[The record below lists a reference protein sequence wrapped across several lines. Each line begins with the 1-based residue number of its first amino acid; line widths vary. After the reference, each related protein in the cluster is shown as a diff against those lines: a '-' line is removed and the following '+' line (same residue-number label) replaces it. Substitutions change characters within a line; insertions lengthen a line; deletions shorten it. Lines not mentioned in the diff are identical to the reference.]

1 MIFPVALLIGSVS
14 LDLVANYCFKRSKGF
29 QRRVWGITGVL
40 LIILAFALLS
50 IVVRYVPLSV
60 AYSAW
65 GSLGVLGTVALDR
78 YLFNS
83 RLGRQGIIGVACIV
97 AGIVGLQ
104 LA

>member
-1 MIFPVALLIGSVS
+1 MIVPASLLLGSVS

-29 QRRVWGITGVL
+29 QRIAWGIAGLL
-40 LIILAFALLS
+40 LIILAFVLLS
-50 IVVRYVPLSV
+50 IVVRYVPLGV

-83 RLGRQGIIGVACIV
+83 RLGRRGIIGVACII

-104 LA
+104 LG

>member
-14 LDLVANYCFKRSKGF
+14 LDLVANYCFKRSQGF

>member
-1 MIFPVALLIGSVS
+1 MIFPATLLLGSVS

-29 QRRVWGITGVL
+29 QRRVWGVAGLL
-40 LIILAFALLS
+40 LIILAFGLLS

-65 GSLGVLGTVALDR
+65 GSLGVLGTVTLDR

-83 RLGRQGIIGVACIV
+83 RLGRRGIIGVACII